1 MPDSVGAGGFPRNIN
16 IGHEHLDLSSGF
28 TYQYQGGVPTDVLN
42 WKIINGVSATD
53 PSPLGWG
60 TKQLGA
66 MWFNNSEKVYK
77 FWDGVQV
84 KTLGVS
90 AMAQETFLVNGTFTV
105 PANITTIYLTGCAGG
120 GGGAGGHSADP
131 GGGGGGGEG
140 GESIS
145 MMPVTVTPGSILTIT
160 IGAGGVGGIAGA
172 AGNIGA
178 NTTIA
183 GLPIGTY
190 TILGGRPIAGAASAG
205 TVTNG
210 GAGGVNGIGGGGG
223 ATGTGTGAA
232 SNLITSRNSGG
243 DLTYVTGGG
252 AGGGATGPGAGGP
265 SQYITGYGPLNPPVS
280 NTAVAGGAA
289 SGTKGG
295 GGAGGSSLFGV
306 GGAGGSN
313 SVGSPGTGFGSGG
326 GGGAATFAGGNG
338 MPGMLVIRY

>member
-16 IGHEHLDLSSGF
+16 IGHEHLDMSSGF
-28 TYQYQGGVPTDVLN
+28 TYQYQGGVPTNILS
-42 WKIINGVSATD
+42 WKIINGVTNTD
-53 PSPLGWG
+53 PSVVGWG

-66 MWFNNSEKVYK
+66 MWFNNSERVFK

-84 KTLGVS
+84 KILGVS
-90 AMAQETFLVNGTFTV
+90 AMQQQTFLVSGTFTV
-105 PANITTIYLTGCAGG
+105 PTDVSTIYLTGCAAG

-131 GGGGGGGEG
+131 GGGGGGGAG

-145 MMPVTVTPGSILTIT
+145 MMPVLVVPGSVLTVT
-160 IGAGGVGGIAGA
+160 IGAGGLGGASGVAGA
-172 AGNIGA
+172 IGT
-178 NTTIA
+178 NTVIA

-190 TILGGRPIAGAASAG
+190 TLLGGRPVAGTASIG

-210 GAGGVNGIGGGGG
+210 GAGGVNGLGGGG
-223 ATGTGTGAA
+223 AAGGTGNGAT
-232 SNLITSRNSGG
+232 SILVQSRNSGG
-243 DLTYVTGGG
+243 DITFVTGGG
-252 AGGGATGPGAGGP
+252 AGGGATGPGEGGP
-265 SQYITGYGPLNPPVS
+265 SQYVTGYGPLNTPVS

-295 GGAGGSSLFGV
+295 GGAGGSSTFGI

-313 SVGSPGTGFGSGG
+313 AVGAPGTGFGSGG

-338 MPGMLVIRY
+338 MPGVLVIRY